1 MVPCRLFMIPAVC
14 TILLNTF
21 QKTVKAVTDL
31 FSATPTLAE
40 EMGYEELNEEVQKYS
55 QYFIDHF
62 AK

>member
-1 MVPCRLFMIPAVC
+1 MMDLFPTMLSAMGYRIEGDRLG
-14 TILLNTF
+14 LG
-21 QKTVKAVTDL
+21 TDL

-40 EMGYEELNEEVQKYS
+40 EMGYEKLNDEVQKYS